1 MNAKGQC
8 KIARIGYAV
17 LAIAVFCGGLALL
30 HGGCS
35 RDDSATSSTGADS
48 PSATQQI
55 ERAAELNGLAERE
68 NQSARDAVTRAD
80 ERAAEAA
87 DINQR
92 VTERLEGSRQLL
104 DEIRTDN
111 QRAKLILDE
120 LIADAETRPVQR
132 KKN

>member
-1 MNAKGQC
+1 MDAERQR
-8 KIARIGYAV
+8 KITRIGYGIII
-17 LAIAVFCGGLALL
+17 AILLGGGMALL

-35 RDDSATSSTGADS
+35 RDSATSSTGADS

-87 DINQR
+87 DLNQR
-92 VTERLEGSRQLL
+92 VTERLNDSKELL
-104 DEIRTDN
+104 GQIRADN
-111 QRAKLILDE
+111 QRAKQILDE
-120 LIADAETRPVQR
+120 LIADHQTEPAQR
-132 KKN
+132 TKN